1 MYVYI
6 HTYKTCINL
15 YVYNFMCISYT
26 VNHCRIIKD
35 HSTIEIR
42 SYVQINAIVGVKSI
56 AEGSNLT
63 LQVRQ
68 AYRDLHTKP
77 VMPT

>member
-1 MYVYI
+1 MHNHLYI
-6 HTYKTCINL
+6 S
-15 YVYNFMCISYT
+15 SYT

-42 SYVQINAIVGVKSI
+42 SYVQINAVVGVKSI

-77 VMPT
+77 IIPSYLMCLCSYIAM

>member
-1 MYVYI
+1 MYTYI
-6 HTYKTCINL
+6 HIKHVQICMYI
-15 YVYNFMCISYT
+15 CISYT
-26 VNHCRIIKD
+26 VNHCRSTFKD
-35 HSTIEIR
+35 RSTIEIR
-42 SYVQINAIVGVKSI
+42 SYVQINAVVGVKSI

>member
-1 MYVYI
+1 
-6 HTYKTCINL
+6 
-15 YVYNFMCISYT
+15 MCISYT
-26 VNHCRIIKD
+26 VNHCHIIKD

>member
-1 MYVYI
+1 
-6 HTYKTCINL
+6 
-15 YVYNFMCISYT
+15 MCISYT

-35 HSTIEIR
+35 RSTIIEIR
-42 SYVQINAIVGVKSI
+42 SYVQINALVGVKSI

-77 VMPT
+77 VMPTYLMWLCSYVAV